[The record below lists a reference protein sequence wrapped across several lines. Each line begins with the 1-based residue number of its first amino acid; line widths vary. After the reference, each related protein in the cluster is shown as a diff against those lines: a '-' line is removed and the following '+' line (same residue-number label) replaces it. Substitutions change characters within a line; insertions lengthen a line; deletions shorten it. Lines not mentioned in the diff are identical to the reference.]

1 MKPGEKSDT
10 TLGLPVLVD
19 LMTTP
24 ALAVAETDQI
34 SVAEG
39 SRISR
44 GLEFRARNDPSVQQG
59 PPYCGPVYL

>member
-24 ALAVAETDQI
+24 ALAIAETDQI

-44 GLEFRARNDPSVQQG
+44 GLELRAQNDPSVQQG
-59 PPYCGPVYL
+59 PPDCGPVYL

>member
-44 GLEFRARNDPSVQQG
+44 GLEFRAQNDPSVQQG
-59 PPYCGPVYL
+59 PPDCGPVYL

>member
-1 MKPGEKSDT
+1 MGADAGRGGQADRYWHT
-10 TLGLPVLVD
+10 LLGLPVLVD

-39 SRISR
+39 
-44 GLEFRARNDPSVQQG
+44 LENQPGA
-59 PPYCGPVYL
+59 

>member
-44 GLEFRARNDPSVQQG
+44 GLEFRAQNDPSV
-59 PPYCGPVYL
+59 